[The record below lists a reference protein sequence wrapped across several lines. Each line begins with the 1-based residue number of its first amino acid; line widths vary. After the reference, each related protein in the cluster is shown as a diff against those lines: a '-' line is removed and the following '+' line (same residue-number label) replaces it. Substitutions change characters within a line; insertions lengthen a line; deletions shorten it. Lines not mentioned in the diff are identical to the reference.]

1 MRTTIALTA
10 VAVSLAALV
19 AASATAAP
27 TLSITHC
34 SQIKNGPYA
43 AYTSALGHKL
53 KGRTW
58 TVAVRNGLPACSVAT
73 KLAPSVLK
81 WWAKA
86 KPGDGT
92 VLQGFAC
99 SKDKDRA
106 YSGSG
111 NSSGGAACL
120 KGNAYFSVQMTG
132 PYTLAQ
138 LKQLYGG

>member
-1 MRTTIALTA
+1 MRIAIATIAAAA
-10 VAVSLAALV
+10 VAAAVVVSSAA
-19 AASATAAP
+19 TP
-27 TLSITHC
+27 TLKITHC

-53 KGRTW
+53 RGRTW

-73 KLAPSVLK
+73 KLAPSVLN

-111 NSSGGAACL
+111 YSSGGAACL

-138 LKQLYGG
+138 LKKLYGG